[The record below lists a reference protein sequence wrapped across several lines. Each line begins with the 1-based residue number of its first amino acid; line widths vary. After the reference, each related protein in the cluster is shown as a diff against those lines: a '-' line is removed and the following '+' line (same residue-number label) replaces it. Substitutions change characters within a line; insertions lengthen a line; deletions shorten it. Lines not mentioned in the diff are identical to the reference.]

1 MAEGEGSDRFYK
13 GENPEQTGCIF
24 SGALR
29 SRDSFQKGP
38 PRLHTSRLC
47 ETNDRGSKLDSRS
60 QPPSEG
66 RGRRENYAVCLT
78 ALRAG

>member
-38 PRLHTSRLC
+38 PRLRTSRLC
-47 ETNDRGSKLDSRS
+47 ETNDRGSKLDSRK
-60 QPPSEG
+60 PATF
-66 RGRRENYAVCLT
+66 RGQGKA
-78 ALRAG
+78 